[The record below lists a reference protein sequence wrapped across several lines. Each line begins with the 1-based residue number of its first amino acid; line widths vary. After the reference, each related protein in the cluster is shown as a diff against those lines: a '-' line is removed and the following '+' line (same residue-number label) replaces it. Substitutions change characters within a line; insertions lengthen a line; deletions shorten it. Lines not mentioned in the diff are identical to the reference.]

1 MKAFWENYWYHYKGI
16 TLAAIFAL
24 IVLVIGLKSCSD
36 KTVPDFKVV
45 YFSDSYI
52 SKDNADIMEK
62 DLREKKFIKDADGD
76 GNELFYMDI
85 ILHDFDIDAA
95 ADEATINKIQTMM
108 YAGDHTIVFA
118 HKYALEDY
126 PGFFEDISDK
136 VPENTETF
144 TDAETGYITG
154 ISLKGNTYLEKCG
167 INTENLYLAMRRRTE
182 KEIENGKTD
191 AFFTTAYDVFDYIL
205 SFNEVKE

>member
-16 TLAAIFAL
+16 TLAALFAVVVL
-24 IVLVIGLKSCSD
+24 IIGFKSCSD
-36 KTVPDFKVV
+36 KTVPDLKVV

-52 SKDNADIMEK
+52 TRDNADIMEK
-62 DLREKKFIKDADGD
+62 DLKEKKLIKDIDKD

-85 ILHDFDIDAA
+85 ILHDFDIDGT
-95 ADEATINKIQTMM
+95 ADEATINKIQAMM

-126 PGFFEDISDK
+126 PGFFEDISGM

-144 TDAETGYITG
+144 TDAETGCITG
-154 ISLKGNTYLEKCG
+154 ISLNGNTYLEKCG

-182 KEIENGKTD
+182 KEIENGKND
-191 AFFTTAYDVFDYIL
+191 ASFSAAYDVMEYIL
-205 SFNEVKE
+205 KQVK

>member
-16 TLAAIFAL
+16 TLAVLSAL
-24 IVLVIGLKSCSD
+24 FILVVCLKSCSD
-36 KTVPDFKVV
+36 KTMPDLKVV

-52 SKDNADIMEK
+52 SQDNADIMEK
-62 DLREKKFIKDADGD
+62 DLREKKLIKDIDND

-85 ILHDFDIDAA
+85 ILYGFDVDAPV
-95 ADEATINKIQTMM
+95 DEATINKIQTAM
-108 YAGDHTIVFA
+108 YVGDHTIVFA

-126 PGFFEDISDK
+126 PGSFEDISDK
-136 VPENTETF
+136 AGENTETF

-154 ISLKGNTYLEKCG
+154 ISLEGNTYLKKCG

-182 KEIENGKTD
+182 KETKNGKTD
-191 AFFTTAYDVFDYIL
+191 TCYDAAYDVVDYIL

>member
-1 MKAFWENYWYHYKGI
+1 MKAFWENYWYHYKGV

-24 IVLVIGLKSCSD
+24 AVLAIGLKSCSD
-36 KTVPDFKVV
+36 KTEPDLKVV

-52 SKDNADIMEK
+52 SADNADIMEK
-62 DLREKKFIKDADGD
+62 DLREKKLIKDTDGD
-76 GNELFYMDI
+76 GHELFYMDI
-85 ILHDFDIDAA
+85 ILHDFDIDGT
-95 ADEATINKIQTMM
+95 ADEATISKIQTMM

-118 HKYALEDY
+118 HRYALEDY

-136 VPENTETF
+136 AAENAETF

-154 ISLKGNTYLEKCG
+154 ISLRGNTLLEKYG
-167 INTENLYLAMRRRTE
+167 MDTENLYLAMRRRTE
-182 KEIENGKTD
+182 KEIENGETD
-191 AFFTTAYDVFDYIL
+191 ASFAAAYDVADYVL